1 MTRDVEAVVVDDSQF
16 MRRLISDLLTDADI
30 DVVATAADG
39 AEAAERV
46 ADHRPDV
53 VTMDVEMPGVD
64 GLAAVERIMAET
76 PTPIV
81 MLSAHTEEG
90 SEVTFEALERGAVDF
105 FTKPG
110 GELSTD
116 VSRHADRLVQMI
128 VSAAAST
135 PQAADG
141 ATDRRPATDDRF
153 GERTYQDRPTLVIGA
168 STGGPK
174 VVERVLADLP
184 LAADF
189 RVFVVQ
195 HMPDG
200 FTERFAER
208 LDRASDYDVA
218 EATNGARVGG
228 GEALVAKGGH
238 HMEVSRSANGRHRV
252 RLTDG
257 SPRHGVRPA
266 VDVTMETVASTID
279 GPLIGA
285 VFTGM
290 GRDGAAGLTA
300 IARANGRTV
309 AQDEATSVVYGMPK
323 AAVATGCV
331 DVTCPA
337 DELSAAIVDGVSR

>member
-1 MTRDVEAVVVDDSQF
+1 MSREVEAVVVDDSQF
-16 MRRLISDLLTDADI
+16 MRVLISDLLTDADI
-30 DVVATAADG
+30 EVVATAADG
-39 AEAAERV
+39 AEAAELV
-46 ADHRPDV
+46 AAHRPDV

-116 VSRHADRLVQMI
+116 FSRHADRLVQMI
-128 VSAAAST
+128 LSAATAT
-135 PQAADG
+135 PQAGDV
-141 ATDRRPATDDRF
+141 ATGRRPADDDRF
-153 GERTYQDRPTLVIGA
+153 GDRSYLDRPTLVIGA

-184 LAADF
+184 LTADF

-195 HMPDG
+195 HMPEG
-200 FTERFAER
+200 FTGRFADR
-208 LDRASDYDVA
+208 LDDASDYDVA
-218 EATNGARVGG
+218 EASDGARIGG
-228 GEALVAKGGH
+228 GEVLVAKGGY
-238 HMEVSRSANGRHRV
+238 HMEVARSANGRHRV
-252 RLTDG
+252 RLTDE
-257 SPRHGVRPA
+257 SPRHGVQPA
-266 VDVTMETVASTID
+266 VDVTMESAAATVD
-279 GPLIGA
+279 GPLVGA

-290 GRDGAAGLTA
+290 GRDGAAGLAA
-300 IARANGRTV
+300 IARADGRTV

-337 DELSAAIVDGVSR
+337 DRLSAAIVDGVSR